1 MKKYNFSDYH
11 KLIKYYASKKPK
23 TLFNRKHR
31 SHSKSLYKFNT
42 YLTTFEKSN
51 YKLFVQSYYK
61 LKASQVKYWRV
72 NPI

>member
-51 YKLFVQSYYK
+51 YKIICKIILQTQSQ
-61 LKASQVKYWRV
+61 SG
-72 NPI
+72 

>member
-51 YKLFVQSYYK
+51 YKLFVKSYYK